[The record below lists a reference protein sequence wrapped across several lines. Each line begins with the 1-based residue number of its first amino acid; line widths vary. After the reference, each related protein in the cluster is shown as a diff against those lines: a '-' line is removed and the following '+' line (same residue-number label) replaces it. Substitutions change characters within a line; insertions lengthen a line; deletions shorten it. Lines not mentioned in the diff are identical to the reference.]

1 MIKLLEIMFQNC
13 IVGIFSPLPTPTT
26 STPHYHLQLV
36 NLHHQYS
43 IKRASSTNYSSVYS
57 ITPAENTRMAGQ
69 GKRKYNTMAGQHSAS
84 TAGQHSAKYYCHQLL
99 PMVYGLN
106 KSYSKK
112 ITIGLE
118 NKKIGDEFLPIIRI
132 SGNDDFVGI
141 PLTVSDWSLFEE
153 NFSIIEIFLKI
164 KIAI

>member
-1 MIKLLEIMFQNC
+1 MAD
-13 IVGIFSPLPTPTT
+13 G
-26 STPHYHLQLV
+26 
-36 NLHHQYS
+36 
-43 IKRASSTNYSSVYS
+43 KRNYS
-57 ITPAENTRMAGQ
+57 
-69 GKRKYNTMAGQHSAS
+69 TMAGQHSAS

-99 PMVYGLN
+99 PMEVVVYGLN

-153 NFSIIEIFLKI
+153 NFSIIEKYFENGDSNMLDKKI
-164 KIAI
+164 PFSRFSIRLIMSYSDKAFELV